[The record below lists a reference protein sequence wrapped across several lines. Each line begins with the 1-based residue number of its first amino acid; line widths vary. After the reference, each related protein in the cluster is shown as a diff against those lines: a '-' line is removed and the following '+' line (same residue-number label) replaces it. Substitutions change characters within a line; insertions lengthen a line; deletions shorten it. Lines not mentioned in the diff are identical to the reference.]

1 MAAANPLTPDLDH
14 ILAHTQGLWE
24 SLRGQRIFLT
34 GGTGFFGCWLLESFA
49 HANAKLGLNA
59 SVMVLTRNVEAFL
72 AKAPHLASNPAI
84 HFQIGD
90 VRSFE
95 FPKGEFRYVIHA
107 ATEASAK
114 FNEEQPTLMYNT
126 IVEGT
131 RRVLDFARA
140 VGTTRFLLT
149 SSGAVNGPQPPEV
162 THVPEDF
169 VAAKLPA
176 NAYAEGKCA
185 AEELC
190 KLYALKHD
198 FDALIARCWAFVGP
212 YLPLDIHFA
221 IGNFIRDALKGGP
234 IIVKGD
240 GTPYRSYLY
249 ASDLAIW
256 LWTILFKGQ
265 SSRAY
270 NVGSEKEVS
279 IREVAGTVAA
289 VAGAIL
295 EIEPVVVISNS
306 AASHQLRQAY
316 LPSTERARQELGLR
330 EMVPLSLA
338 ISRTLAWH
346 RPELSQRL
354 RTWVD

>member
-34 GGTGFFGCWLLESFA
+34 GCTGFFGCWLLESFA

-72 AKAPHLASNPAI
+72 AEAPHLASNPAI

-131 RRVLDFARA
+131 RRVLDFWRA

-240 GTPYRSYLY
+240 GTQ
-249 ASDLAIW
+249 I
-256 LWTILFKGQ
+256 G
-265 SSRAY
+265 RAH
-270 NVGSEKEVS
+270 V
-279 IREVAGTVAA
+279 
-289 VAGAIL
+289 
-295 EIEPVVVISNS
+295 
-306 AASHQLRQAY
+306 
-316 LPSTERARQELGLR
+316 
-330 EMVPLSLA
+330 
-338 ISRTLAWH
+338 
-346 RPELSQRL
+346 
-354 RTWVD
+354 